1 MIKRYANPI
10 LNTRAS
16 RNMGSFED
24 SVMTEVTGHHLHVLK
39 DGASL
44 SIKPGLVKPYKPK
57 ASIMATLEEHFGSNM
72 VDHVANAA
80 RFNEFETC
88 AVGDVV
94 LVRGIGGHAYV
105 AAQVWVHVS
114 VQGQAKSILSCWTLR
129 AFLEE
134 HHAAE
139 WLIAENPQVVNTE
152 DIMSAV
158 TWMNVGGNVARTLLP
173 FKAL

>member
-1 MIKRYANPI
+1 MMSQA
-10 LNTRAS
+10 
-16 RNMGSFED
+16 
-24 SVMTEVTGHHLHVLK
+24 H
-39 DGASL
+39 
-44 SIKPGLVKPYKPK
+44 
-57 ASIMATLEEHFGSNM
+57 
-72 VDHVANAA
+72 AA

-114 VQGQAKSILSCWTLR
+114 VQGQAKSILSCWTLK

>member
-1 MIKRYANPI
+1 
-10 LNTRAS
+10 
-16 RNMGSFED
+16 
-24 SVMTEVTGHHLHVLK
+24 MTEVTGHHLHVLK

-57 ASIMATLEEHFGSNM
+57 AFTMATLEEHFGSNM

-114 VQGQAKSILSCWTLR
+114 VQGQAKSILSCWTLK